1 MIVWLSSDARDFAI
15 AVERNLLAAMATHI
29 VRTAYP
35 MPSDHP
41 SSILCSS
48 VCVVP
53 NPVSLLGTFTMICH
67 HVQKISDSLNS
78 RSCNSTQLILAPK
91 KAPLWIIE
99 LDSIPVSG
107 LCICVLPVKR
117 LAARVSFFL
126 QSADFHTMCMTH
138 LRRFSTHRLCMTS
151 RPFRALISR
160 PVVGLNGGPR
170 V

>member
-35 MPSDHP
+35 TLSVHP
-41 SSILCSS
+41 ASILCSN
-48 VCVVP
+48 VRVVP
-53 NPVSLLGTFTMICH
+53 NRVSLPGTFTMICH
-67 HVQKISDSLNS
+67 HVQKISDSLTS

-99 LDSIPVSG
+99 LDSMLVSG
-107 LCICVLPVKR
+107 LCSCVLPVKR

-126 QSADFHTMCMTH
+126 QSADFHTVHMTH
-138 LRRFSTHRLCMTS
+138 LRRFSTHRLCMTPS
-151 RPFRALISR
+151 PFRPLISS